1 MLKSLI
7 KNTDYVVLITIFV
20 LFVIGVI
27 AIFSAGYNTDVNKDE
42 YIKQII
48 WMSAV
53 FVMMIIIWAVDYK
66 MFDIAGYILY
76 AINLILLILVLF
88 MPSLMGAS
96 SWFNLGGIL
105 YQPSELM
112 KIGFIICAAK
122 FATLYKNNVNK
133 NDKKKKM
140 LLITIMA
147 LTFIIPVILIMLQP
161 DFGTAIAFVVIAA
174 FMLFKFGIKYRYI
187 LIAILLLIVLVP
199 LFYFFLLNPTQ
210 QERIKVFINPEL
222 DPLGSG
228 YNAIQS
234 KIAVGSGMLF
244 GTGLLK
250 GAQTQYG
257 YLPIKSTDFIFSV
270 ISEEMGFVVSAF
282 VVILF
287 AIFLFRLIHISKYAP
302 DDFSS
307 FMVIGVAGLIFF
319 HFVQNIGMTI
329 GLLPITGVPLPFV
342 SYGGSSLITNG
353 MAIAIALNVSARK
366 SKNLF
371 VE

>member
-1 MLKSLI
+1 MLKSLL
-7 KNTDYVVLITIFV
+7 KNTDYVVLVTV
-20 LFVIGVI
+20 LLLFVIGVI

-42 YIKQII
+42 YIKQIM
-48 WMSAV
+48 WMAAV
-53 FVMMIIIWAVDYK
+53 FVMMIVIWAVDYK
-66 MFDIAGYILY
+66 VFDIAGYILY
-76 AINLILLILVLF
+76 GINLILLMLVLF

-122 FATLYKNNVNK
+122 LATIYKNNINQ
-133 NDKKKKM
+133 NDKKKKIIMIAVM
-140 LLITIMA
+140 LL
-147 LTFIIPVILIMLQP
+147 TFLLPVILIMLQP
-161 DFGTAIAFVVIAA
+161 DFGTAMAFVVIAI

-187 LIAILLLIVLVP
+187 FIGILAAAILIPLV
-199 LFYFFLLNPTQ
+199 YFFVLNPTQ

-244 GTGLLK
+244 GTGILK

-257 YLPIKSTDFIFSV
+257 YLPIKSTDFIFSA
-270 ISEEMGFVVSAF
+270 ISEEMGFIVSAI

-287 AIFLFRLIHISKYAP
+287 AILLIRLIRISKYAP
-302 DDFSS
+302 DEFSS
-307 FMVIGVAGLIFF
+307 FMTIGVAGLIFF

-353 MAIAIALNVSARK
+353 MAIAIALNISARK
-366 SKNLF
+366 SRKLF
-371 VE
+371 M